1 MTVRTRFAPSPTG
14 ELHPG
19 NARIAVL
26 NWLYARHCGG
36 RFVLRIEDTDV
47 ERNVPGAEDE
57 IIDSLRR
64 LGLDWDEGP
73 DVGGDRGPYRQSER
87 ASIYREFADRLLQQG
102 VAYRCFCTPEE
113 VEERKQAALAAGGG
127 AAIGYDGRCR
137 DLSTQDRESLQDRG
151 VPASLRFAV
160 PDGDVLVQDSVRGT
174 VRFDAAEFSDF
185 VIMKSD
191 GLPTYNFGVVV
202 DDVAMEISHVI
213 RGVGHLDNSPRQ
225 VMIYGVLAIEPPVFV
240 HIPHVLSPDG
250 SPLSKRHGARSLREY
265 LDDGF
270 HPDALINY
278 LSLLS
283 WSSPSGDEVLPPD
296 RLIEEIDIGRLGASN
311 VRLDPEKLEW
321 LSGEYIRKMSVDALA
336 KRLAEQLG
344 DATLPDRR
352 DERTRIAAAIQER
365 INTFAGAAHFLPQF
379 YPPNPMAWDDAALE
393 SLTPEVVPLL
403 EAVHASLQEIDDWSA
418 DAVVAA
424 VRAAGKSAG
433 AKGRA
438 LFMPVRAA
446 LTGTTQGPEL
456 GDIFVVQGKQTTL
469 RVFEQSIDR
478 CGTDN
483 PEDRR
488 A

>member
-47 ERNVPGAEDE
+47 DRNVAGAEDE
-57 IIDSLRR
+57 IIESLRR

-73 DVGGDRGPYRQSER
+73 DVGGDHGPYRQSER
-87 ASIYREFADRLLQQG
+87 TAIYHEFAGRLLQKG
-102 VAYRCFCTPEE
+102 VAYRCYCTPEE
-113 VEERKQAALAAGGG
+113 LEARKQSAVAGGDPV
-127 AAIGYDGRCR
+127 GYDGRCR
-137 DLSTQDRESLQDRG
+137 GLSPKDRQSLGDRG
-151 VPASLRFAV
+151 VPASLRFVV
-160 PDGDVLVQDSVRGT
+160 PDQDVTVQDAVRGAI
-174 VRFDAAEFSDF
+174 RFEAAELSDF

-202 DDVAMEISHVI
+202 DDAAMEISHVI
-213 RGVGHLDNSPRQ
+213 RGAGHLSNTPRQ
-225 VMIYGVLAIEPPVFV
+225 LMLYEALAIEPPAFV

-265 LDDGF
+265 LDEGF
-270 HPDALINY
+270 HPDALVNY

-296 RLIEEIDIGRLGASN
+296 RLIEEIDIGRIGASD

-321 LSGEYIRKMSVDALA
+321 LSGEYIRRMSVEALA
-336 KRLAEQLG
+336 SRLVEQLG
-344 DATLPDRR
+344 DAAYPDRR
-352 DERTRIAAAIQER
+352 DERTRIARAIQER
-365 INTFAGAAHFLPQF
+365 ITSFSGAADFLPQF
-379 YPPNPMAWDDAALE
+379 YPPDPMTWDDAALE

-403 EAVHASLQEIDDWSA
+403 EAVHSSLQEIDDWSA
-418 DAVVAA
+418 DSVVVA
-424 VRAAGKSAG
+424 VRAAGKTAG

-456 GDIFVVQGKQTTL
+456 GDIFVVQGKETTL
-469 RVFEQSIDR
+469 RVIGQAIDYLR
-478 CGTDN
+478 NG
-483 PEDRR
+483 
-488 A
+488 